1 MKWMILALALAGCTD
16 NSNSAPTGQIG
27 QASSGA
33 GPYIGASAGASIGG
47 GPLGAGTDDNRAG
60 AR

>member
-47 GPLGAGTDDNRAG
+47 GPLGAGNGR
-60 AR
+60 